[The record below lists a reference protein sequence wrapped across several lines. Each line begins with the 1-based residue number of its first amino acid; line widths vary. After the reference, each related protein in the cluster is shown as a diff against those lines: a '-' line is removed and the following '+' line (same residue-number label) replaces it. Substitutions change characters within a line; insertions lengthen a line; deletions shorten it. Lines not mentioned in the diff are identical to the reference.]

1 MEKKSLR
8 IGPHYVCRM
17 SLFTCSSV
25 ACLLVVLF
33 SYLEEK
39 TQWNLLARFF
49 VNFFDE
55 FAVKCLY
62 LFVYL
67 LLLFFMSNEASMDNK
82 MSG

>member
-1 MEKKSLR
+1 ME
-8 IGPHYVCRM
+8 P
-17 SLFTCSSV
+17 TCS
-25 ACLLVVLF
+25 
-33 SYLEEK
+33 
-39 TQWNLLARFF
+39 FF